1 MKVCVFCGSR
11 PGNDPAIGELAK
23 SLARTLAAR
32 GHGIVFGG
40 GSVGLMGI
48 LADEMLAAG
57 GEVIGVMPKHMVDRE
72 VAHAGTHLHIVD
84 TMHTRK
90 ALMYDLSDAVIAL
103 PGGYGTLDEL
113 FEVLTWNQLGLHAK
127 PAGLLDHGGYFA
139 PLVAFLDGAVDAG
152 FIRAEHR
159 ALLLEDSDPDE
170 LLDALETWKPPTTSK
185 WIDAADR

>member
-1 MKVCVFCGSR
+1 VRFCVFCGSR
-11 PGNDPAIGELAK
+11 PGNDPAVADLAK
-23 SLARTLAAR
+23 SLAHVLVGR
-32 GHGIVFGG
+32 GHGVVFGG
-40 GSVGLMGI
+40 GSVGLMGV
-48 LADEMLAAG
+48 LADEVLAAG

-72 VAHAGTHLHIVD
+72 VAHAGTQLHIVD

-127 PAGLLDHGGYFA
+127 PAGLLDHNGYFA
-139 PLVAFLDGAVDAG
+139 PLVTFLDGAVDAG

-159 ALLLEDSDPDE
+159 TLLLEDSDPE
-170 LLDALETWKPPTTSK
+170 RLLDALENWRPTATSK
-185 WIDAADR
+185 WITAEDR

>member
-1 MKVCVFCGSR
+1 MRFCVFCGSR
-11 PGNDPAIGELAK
+11 PGNDPAIADLAK
-23 SLARTLAAR
+23 SLARALVAR
-32 GHGIVFGG
+32 GHGVVFGG
-40 GSVGLMGI
+40 GSVGLMGV
-48 LADEMLAAG
+48 LADEVLAAG

-72 VAHAGTHLHIVD
+72 VAHAGTELHVVE

-103 PGGYGTLDEL
+103 PGGFGTLDEL

-127 PAGLLDHGGYFA
+127 PAGLLDHDGYFA

-159 ALLLEDSDPDE
+159 GLLLEESDPDR
-170 LLDALETWKPPTTSK
+170 LLDALETWRPPTSSK
-185 WIDAADR
+185 WITAEDR

>member
-1 MKVCVFCGSR
+1 MFCGSR
-11 PGNDPAIGELAK
+11 PGNDPAVADLAK
-23 SLARTLAAR
+23 ALAHALVGR
-32 GHGIVFGG
+32 GHGVVFGG

-48 LADEMLAAG
+48 LADEVLAAG

-72 VAHAGTHLHIVD
+72 VAHAGTQLHIVD

-127 PAGLLDHGGYFA
+127 PAGLLDHKGYFA
-139 PLVAFLDGAVDAG
+139 PLVTFLDGAVDAG
-152 FIRAEHR
+152 FIPRSTAPCCSR
-159 ALLLEDSDPDE
+159 TPIPSACSTPSRSGGRRRRRSGS
-170 LLDALETWKPPTTSK
+170 TPTT
-185 WIDAADR
+185 ADRSR

>member
-1 MKVCVFCGSR
+1 MFCGSR
-11 PGNDPAIGELAK
+11 PGNDPAIADLAK
-23 SLARTLAAR
+23 SLARALVAR
-32 GHGIVFGG
+32 GHGVVFGG
-40 GSVGLMGI
+40 GSVGLMGV
-48 LADEMLAAG
+48 LADEVLAAG

-72 VAHAGTHLHIVD
+72 VAHAGTQLHIVD

-127 PAGLLDHGGYFA
+127 PAGLLDHEGFFA

-152 FIRAEHR
+152 FLRAEHR
-159 ALLLEDSDPDE
+159 ALLLQGSDADA
-170 LLDALETWKPPTTSK
+170 LLGALETWRPTTGSK
-185 WIDAADR
+185 WITAEDR

>member
-1 MKVCVFCGSR
+1 MFCGSR
-11 PGNDPAIGELAK
+11 PGNDPAVADLAK
-23 SLARTLAAR
+23 ALAHALVGR
-32 GHGIVFGG
+32 GHGVVFGG

-48 LADEMLAAG
+48 LADEVLAAG

-72 VAHAGTHLHIVD
+72 VAHAGTQLHIVD

-127 PAGLLDHGGYFA
+127 PAGLLDHKGYFA
-139 PLVAFLDGAVDAG
+139 PLVTFLDGAVDAG

-159 ALLLEDSDPDE
+159 TLLLEDSDPE
-170 LLDALETWKPPTTSK
+170 RLLDSLEKWRPTTTSK
-185 WIDAADR
+185 WINADDR

>member
-1 MKVCVFCGSR
+1 MFCGSR
-11 PGNDPAIGELAK
+11 PGNDPAVADLAK
-23 SLARTLAAR
+23 ALAHALVGR
-32 GHGIVFGG
+32 GHGVVFGG

-48 LADEMLAAG
+48 LADEVLAAG

-72 VAHAGTHLHIVD
+72 VAHAGTQLHIVD

-127 PAGLLDHGGYFA
+127 PAGLLDHKGYFA
-139 PLVAFLDGAVDAG
+139 PLVTFLDGAVDAG
-152 FIRAEHR
+152 FIRTEHR
-159 ALLLEDSDPDE
+159 TLLLEDSDPE
-170 LLDALETWKPPTTSK
+170 RLLDALEKWRPTTTSK
-185 WIDAADR
+185 WIAAEDR